1 MDCVTT
7 VIVVTLAI
15 VGIGIVIN
23 ELLRLRSWLKN
34 SPPRGDDADT
44 PDETS

>member
-1 MDCVTT
+1 MGYVTA

-23 ELLRLRSWLKN
+23 ELLRLRSWLKS
-34 SPPRGDDADT
+34 SPPHGDDAESPEDIT
-44 PDETS
+44 